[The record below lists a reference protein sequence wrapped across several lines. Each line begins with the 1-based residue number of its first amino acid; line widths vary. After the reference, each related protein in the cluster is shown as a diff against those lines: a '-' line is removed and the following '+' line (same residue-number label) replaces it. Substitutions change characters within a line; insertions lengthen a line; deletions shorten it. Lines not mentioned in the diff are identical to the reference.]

1 MTKLLSGRPWWLAS
15 AGVFVVALTATVPT
29 AGDIGLTWD
38 EPAYRY
44 SQMVSA
50 QWWEQLGRSRSWA
63 DVQELLDPD
72 SLLYYWPYGRNGINL
87 HPPLAG
93 QLSLL
98 THAAFG
104 RWVKDIPSRRLASV
118 LEYSLTITIL
128 FGFLASRYGPWV
140 GGVAAGALLADATRL
155 R

>member
-1 MTKLLSGRPWWLAS
+1 MTRALEVPREPGAPPTLSGWAWWITT
-15 AGVFVVALTATVPT
+15 AGVFVVALAGNVPT

-63 DVQELLDPD
+63 DVQGLLDPD
-72 SLLYYWPYGRNGINL
+72 TLLYYWPYGAVGINL

-93 QLSLL
+93 QLCLL
-98 THAAFG
+98 THRPVR

-118 LEYSLTITIL
+118 LEY
-128 FGFLASRYGPWV
+128 
-140 GGVAAGALLADATRL
+140 
-155 R
+155 